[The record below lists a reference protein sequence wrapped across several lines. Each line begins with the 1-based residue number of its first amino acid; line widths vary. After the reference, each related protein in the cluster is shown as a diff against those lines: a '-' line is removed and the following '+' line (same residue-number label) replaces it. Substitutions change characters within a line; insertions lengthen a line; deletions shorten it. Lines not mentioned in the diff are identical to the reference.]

1 MARRLLQTCIQ
12 KDCRFLKYYD
22 EKYGY
27 SCRWYSYYRLRKLQ
41 KVENRKISTSSTNF
55 KENIQTAEAVQGIP
69 YSQLSI
75 GVPKE
80 IWKNERR
87 VALTPAVAATLIN
100 KGFTVNIEEGA
111 GSGATFRN
119 SDYDKAGCNV
129 RDTTSVFQSD
139 IVLKVRQPLEH
150 EIANFKDNSTLISFL
165 YPGSNQVILN
175 KLAEKKINAFAMD
188 CIPRISRAQVFDALS
203 SMANISGYR
212 AVIEAANHFP
222 RFFSGQI
229 TAAGKVP
236 PAKILIIGGGV
247 AGLAAAGQAKSMGA
261 IVRAFD
267 TRSAVKEQIES
278 MGAEFL
284 TINIK
289 EEGGTAA
296 GYSKEMS
303 KEFID
308 AEHALFAKQCEE
320 IDVIISTALIPGKTA
335 PVLIL
340 KEHVLSMKPGS
351 VIVDLAAESG
361 GNVETTKP
369 GEIYTLNDIT
379 HIGLTDLASR
389 LPTQSSTLYANN
401 VSKFLLSIGENQHF
415 HINLKDEVVRGSIVL
430 NQGELM
436 WPPPPL
442 SVSLTPPPSPP
453 KPKTAA
459 EKLKEKQ
466 KNEDPLLATVKD
478 SLMCT
483 AGLSGILG
491 LGVVSPNAAFTS
503 MLTTFGLSGLVG
515 YHTVW
520 GVTPALHSPLM
531 SVTNA
536 ISGITAVG
544 GLLLMNGGYYPTNAV
559 EALAA
564 SAAFISFINVFG
576 GFLVTKRMLDM
587 FKRPEDPPEYNYLYG
602 IPAAAFLGGYGW
614 AALTGL
620 PEIHQVAYLASS
632 LCCVGALAGLSS
644 QKTSRWGNNIG
655 IIGVTGGIAAT
666 LGQLSPSSEV
676 LAQMGACLVGGG
688 ALGTLIAKK
697 IEITDLPQLVAAF
710 HSLVGLAA
718 VLTCGATFIHDF
730 PTFATDPAASVIKT
744 ALFLGT
750 YIGGVTF
757 SGSLVAYGKLQGL
770 LNSAP
775 LLLPGRHAL
784 NSGLFLGSL
793 GAASY
798 LFYDPTLAGGLGALA
813 ATAALSTTMGV
824 TLTSAIGGADMPV
837 VITVLNSYSG
847 WALCA
852 EGFMLNNN
860 LMTIVGA
867 LIGSSGAILSYIMC
881 KAMNRSLPN
890 VILGGYGT
898 SSTGTGKPM
907 EITGTHTE
915 INLDGAIDAIKNAK
929 NIIIVPGYGLCVAK
943 AQYPIAEMV
952 KSLKSHG
959 KNVRFAIH
967 PVAGRMPGQ
976 LNVLLAEAG
985 VPYDDVFEM
994 EEINDD
1000 FPATDLVLVIGANDT
1015 VNSAAVDDPNS
1026 AIAGMPVLTVW
1037 DAEHVIVMKRSLGV
1051 GYAAVD
1057 NPVFYKSNTSMLL
1070 GDAKKT
1076 CDQLLSKIKTE
1087 FDE

>member
-1 MARRLLQTCIQ
+1 MARGIFRVYYTRRNLLTNVDKQIVRTSKFHTECP
-12 KDCRFLKYYD
+12 KYRRCTL
-22 EKYGY
+22 E
-27 SCRWYSYYRLRKLQ
+27 R
-41 KVENRKISTSSTNF
+41 NFST
-55 KENIQTAEAVQGIP
+55 QGEAVEGTP
-69 YSQLSI
+69 YNKLSI
-75 GVPKE
+75 GIPKE
-80 IWKNERR
+80 LWQNEKR
-87 VALTPAVAATLIN
+87 VALTPAVAQTLSK
-100 KGFTVNIEEGA
+100 KGFTVNVEENAGLGA
-111 GSGATFRN
+111 KFRN
-119 SDYDKAGCNV
+119 EDYEQAGGKV
-129 RDTTSVFQSD
+129 VDAKKTFESD
-139 IVLKVRQPLEH
+139 IILKVRQPL
-150 EIANFKDNSTLISFL
+150 DNEVSKFREGSTLISFL
-165 YPGSNQVILN
+165 YPAQNKTLVD
-175 KLAEKKINAFAMD
+175 KLAERKINAFAMD

-203 SMANISGYR
+203 SMANVSGYR
-212 AVIEAANHFP
+212 AVVEAANHFP

-236 PAKILIIGGGV
+236 PAKILVIGGGV
-247 AGLAAAGQAKSMGA
+247 AGLAAIGQAKSMGA

-267 TRSAVKEQIES
+267 TRSVVKEQVES

-284 TINIK
+284 TIEIE
-289 EEGGTAA
+289 EEGGTAG

-308 AEHALFAKQCEE
+308 AEHALFAKQCKEV
-320 IDVIISTALIPGKTA
+320 DVLITTALIPGKKA

-340 KEHVLSMKPGS
+340 KDHVLSMKPGS
-351 VIVDLAAESG
+351 VVVDLAAETG

-369 GEIYTLNDIT
+369 GEVYVLNDVT
-379 HIGLTDLASR
+379 HVGLTDLSSR

-401 VSKFLLSIGENQHF
+401 VSKFLLSMGEKNHF
-415 HINLKDEVVRGSIVL
+415 NINLSDEVIRGSIIL
-430 NQGELM
+430 DKGKLM
-436 WPPPPL
+436 WPPPAP
-442 SVSLTPPPSPP
+442 VGPPPT
-453 KPKTAA
+453 TAPA
-459 EKLKEKQ
+459 KKVEAAVKEVAVQ
-466 KNEDPLLATVKD
+466 DTPLMVTVKD
-478 SLMCT
+478 TLMCT
-483 AGLSGILG
+483 AGIGSILG
-491 LGVVSPNAAFTS
+491 LGVLSPNPAFTS
-503 MLTTFGLSGLVG
+503 MLTTFGLSGIVG

-544 GLLLMNGGYYPTNAV
+544 GLLLMGGGYYPTNSV

-564 SAAFISFINVFG
+564 AAAFVSFINVFG
-576 GFLVTKRMLDM
+576 GFVVTKRMLDM
-587 FKRPEDPPEYNYLYG
+587 FKRPEDPPEYNGLYA
-602 IPAAAFLGGYGW
+602 IPAAGFLGGYAW
-614 AALTGL
+614 AALQGL
-620 PEIHQVAYLASS
+620 PEIHQAAYLASS
-632 LCCVGALAGLSS
+632 LLCVGALAGLSS
-644 QKTSRWGNNIG
+644 QKTSRLGNNIG
-655 IIGVTGGIAAT
+655 MIGVAGGIAAT
-666 LGQLSPSSEV
+666 LGHMAPDVDV
-676 LAQMGACLVGGG
+676 LAQMAACLIGGG
-688 ALGTLIAKK
+688 GLGTLIAKK
-697 IEITDLPQLVAAF
+697 IQITDLPQLVAGF

-718 VLTCGATFIHDF
+718 VLTCTATFIHDF
-730 PTFATDPAASVIKT
+730 PNFATDPAANVIKT

-757 SGSLVAYGKLQGL
+757 SGSLIAYGKLQGVL
-770 LNSAP
+770 KSNP

-784 NSGLFLGSL
+784 NSALLLGNI
-793 GAASY
+793 GAGAY
-798 LFYDPTLAGGLGALA
+798 LFYDPTMMGGLGALGT
-813 ATAALSTTMGV
+813 TAALSTAMGV
-824 TLTSAIGGADMPV
+824 TLTAAIGGADMPV

-915 INLDGAIDAIKNAK
+915 INIEGAIDAISNAR

-952 KSLKSHG
+952 NVLKSQG
-959 KNVRFAIH
+959 KHVRFAIH

-985 VPYDDVFEM
+985 VPYDDVLEM
-994 EEINDD
+994 DEINDD
-1000 FPATDLVLVIGANDT
+1000 FPETDLVLVIGANDT

-1026 AIAGMPVLTVW
+1026 PIAGMPVLNVW
-1037 DAEHVIVMKRSLGV
+1037 KSDHVIVMKRSLGV

-1057 NPVFYKSNTSMLL
+1057 NPVFYKANTSMLL

-1076 CDQLLSKIKTE
+1076 CEQLLAKVMAANN
-1087 FDE
+1087 